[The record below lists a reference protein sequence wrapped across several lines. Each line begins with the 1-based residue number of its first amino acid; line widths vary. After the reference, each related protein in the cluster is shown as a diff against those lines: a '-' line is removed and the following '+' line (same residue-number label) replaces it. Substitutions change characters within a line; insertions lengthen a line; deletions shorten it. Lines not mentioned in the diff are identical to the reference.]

1 MQAVLKLAFVIF
13 SGHTKPTFWSS
24 VTYAP
29 PDWEQ
34 GSLDQ
39 ARPWPPWA
47 MQTDPCLF
55 PLQGLGTLSTEKG
68 RAPAQ
73 ALLPG
78 FLSAVIPDC
87 LGKRFIREAGFL
99 FFECKR
105 YFPAAHLFPVQ
116 TCRPPPLPSSPA
128 LQSQL

>member
-47 MQTDPCLF
+47 MQTHVQAGSLF
-55 PLQGLGTLSTEKG
+55 
-68 RAPAQ
+68 
-73 ALLPG
+73 
-78 FLSAVIPDC
+78 I
-87 LGKRFIREAGFL
+87 
-99 FFECKR
+99 
-105 YFPAAHLFPVQ
+105 
-116 TCRPPPLPSSPA
+116 SSPRA
-128 LQSQL
+128 GDIEY